1 MDIKG
6 KKILVTGGAG
16 MIGSVLVRRLLKEGT
31 EVSVADNLWRTNN
44 LDNLIENDKMIIP
57 EKDFH
62 KVDLSEYENA
72 VKVCRNVDIVIHLA
86 EIVAGIGFV
95 FNNQGFVFRKNIQ
108 INSNMFNACKENK
121 IRYIL
126 YPGTV
131 CSHPK
136 EKQDSPYPPAL
147 KEDEIY
153 PANPES
159 AYGWSKLMGEYELE
173 LLNKENPEI
182 NICLLR
188 FHNVYG
194 PFCHINEKTSQVIPA
209 IIKRVINLK
218 DSEEL
223 EVWGTGAQT
232 RDFVYVE
239 DVVEA
244 IILALKEG
252 WNKGAIQVGSG
263 KATSIRE
270 VAETAIKISGK
281 NIKIKFDTT
290 KKEGDKGRM
299 ADQSKIKATLNWT
312 PKTSFEEGMR
322 KTYDWIKSKIS
333 KT

>member
-6 KKILVTGGAG
+6 KRILVTGGAG
-16 MIGSVLVRRLLKEGT
+16 MIGSSLVRRLLKEGA
-31 EVSVADNLWRTNN
+31 EVIIVDNLWRTGNLNN
-44 LDNLIENDKMIIP
+44 LMENGKLIIP
-57 EKDFH
+57 EKNFY
-62 KVDLSEYENA
+62 KLDLSEYENA
-72 VKVCRNVDIVIHLA
+72 WSICRDIDMVIHLA

-108 INSNMFNACKENK
+108 INSNVFNACKENGVK
-121 IRYIL
+121 YIL

-173 LLNKENPEI
+173 LLNKENPDI

-188 FHNVYG
+188 FHNVFG
-194 PFCHINEKTSQVIPA
+194 PFCHIQDKTSQVIPA
-209 IIKRVINLK
+209 IIKKIINLK
-218 DSEEL
+218 NNEEL

-232 RDFVYVE
+232 RDFVYVD

-244 IILALKEG
+244 LILALKQG
-252 WNKGAIQVGSG
+252 WNKGAMQVGSG
-263 KATSIRE
+263 KAISIKE

-281 NIKIKFDTT
+281 NIKIKFDIT

-299 ADQSKIKATLNWT
+299 ADQTKINSLLGWT
-312 PKTSFEEGMR
+312 PKISFEEGMKR
-322 KTYDWIKSKIS
+322 TYDYIS
-333 KT
+333 KKLDI